1 VGAHHDVVV
10 IGSGHNGLTCAAYLA
25 RAGLDVHVVEKDTVI
40 GGATSTVERYPG
52 HLTDRGSSAHLMI
65 RHTGI
70 PEELDLASHGLRYI
84 DCDPWGFAPAPPGTD
99 LPPIVFH
106 RDLDIVC
113 DRTVIRDLTLAIAMG
128 PQVRMAVPAV
138 LRYDLREDDD
148 ELKIASLQAH
158 WELPPMLRQFLG
170 NGLAALPAG
179 FALNR
184 ALLANLGVGGLMGF
198 LRGLRRP
205 GPRQR
210 EAVVEALTALSV
222 GDELGIRRSLGTA
235 QLSVD
240 LDELRTRCYGA
251 SWAKVIAAGQS
262 VTATVHAADRR
273 MVVIADFAGR
283 AAIERLQVFG

>member
-1 VGAHHDVVV
+1 MTLDEAQ
-10 IGSGHNGLTCAAYLA
+10 LLAA
-25 RAGLDVHVVEKDTVI
+25 
-40 GGATSTVERYPG
+40 VERSPEAAGRHDRQAWVGLFTGDGRVEDPVGSAPHVG
-52 HLTDRGSSAHLMI
+52 HAALGRFFDTFIAGRD
-65 RHTGI
+65 
-70 PEELDLASHGLRYI
+70 
-84 DCDPWGFAPAPPGTD
+84 
-99 LPPIVFH
+99 IVFH

-158 WELPPMLRQFLG
+158 WELPPMLLQFLG

-184 ALLANLGVGGLMGF
+184 ALLTNLGVGGLLGF

-210 EAVVEALTALSV
+210 EALVEALTALSV

-235 QLSVD
+235 RLSVD